1 MNDFETKAEL
11 ERVKAELERVKAELE
26 RVKAS
31 QEALRATLF
40 ELIADL
46 RSGECID
53 AWAWSEILIRDIVE

>member
-11 ERVKAELERVKAELE
+11 ERVKAELERVK
-26 RVKAS
+26 VS

-46 RSGECID
+46 RSGEYID
-53 AWAWSEILIRDIVE
+53 AWAWETTADEILIRDIVE